1 MKSKLPVYFLPV
13 LALAF
18 LFYSFTT
25 TDNASVNSSSGT
37 TTLVIVHDSTT
48 STAKRDA
55 DRDTLRKY
63 LPAAVGGYTM
73 IAVDTNTSLPDLSSY
88 DMIVLQETSF
98 DVANR
103 RYLGATARGQLKAW
117 LSSGTMVNKKKL
129 VSIGAD
135 QAYNYSRLGSNGR
148 DLEFAETY
156 SKFIYRVDNAPGST
170 SPSVTGTN
178 IDIANTRGLLTT
190 VPGGGYWPDGSSMF
204 AGGVS
209 LYKYQNHGD
218 LDTLAAIG
226 HIDDVYLT
234 ATMFVDPRYFD
245 GGFGDA
251 LNALVG
257 WVTSNDPLPVEL
269 TSFVATT
276 TGNDVDLSWSTA
288 SEINNSE
295 FEIERSATEGEWT
308 KIGAVAGNGTTTS
321 PNSYSYSDKGLAT
334 GSYNYRLKQIDFNGN
349 FEYFNLAN
357 EINVGVPQ
365 DFKLS
370 QNYPNPFNPTTKIE
384 YSLPNDGFTV
394 LTVFDNSGRE
404 VSRLVNEFKT
414 SGYYTVSFDGSSL
427 SSGSY
432 FYRLEVKGNSDFT
445 QVKKMIL
452 VK

>member
-1 MKSKLPVYFLPV
+1 
-13 LALAF
+13 
-18 LFYSFTT
+18 
-25 TDNASVNSSSGT
+25 
-37 TTLVIVHDSTT
+37 
-48 STAKRDA
+48 
-55 DRDTLRKY
+55 
-63 LPAAVGGYTM
+63 
-73 IAVDTNTSLPDLSSY
+73 
-88 DMIVLQETSF
+88 
-98 DVANR
+98 
-103 RYLGATARGQLKAW
+103 
-117 LSSGTMVNKKKL
+117 
-129 VSIGAD
+129 
-135 QAYNYSRLGSNGR
+135 
-148 DLEFAETY
+148 
-156 SKFIYRVDNAPGST
+156 
-170 SPSVTGTN
+170 
-178 IDIANTRGLLTT
+178 
-190 VPGGGYWPDGSSMF
+190 
-204 AGGVS
+204 
-209 LYKYQNHGD
+209 
-218 LDTLAAIG
+218 
-226 HIDDVYLT
+226 
-234 ATMFVDPRYFD
+234 MFVDPRYFD

-276 TGNDVDLSWSTA
+276 TGNDVDLSWTTS

-295 FEIERSATEGEWT
+295 FEIERSATENEWT
-308 KIGAVAGNGTTTS
+308 KIGTVAGNGTTTS
-321 PNSYSYSDKGLAT
+321 PNSYSYSDKGLAS
-334 GSYNYRLKQIDFNGN
+334 GSYSYRLKQIDFNGN

-357 EINVGVPQ
+357 EVNVGIPQ

-432 FYRLEVKGNSDFT
+432 FYRLEVKGNKDFT

>member
-1 MKSKLPVYFLPV
+1 MKTKLPIYFLPV
-13 LALAF
+13 LLLLGF
-18 LFYSFTT
+18 FYSFAT
-25 TDNASVNSSSGT
+25 TDNSSLNSTSGSNV
-37 TTLVIVHDSTT
+37 LVIVHDSSIAHAPRT
-48 STAKRDA
+48 A

-63 LPAAVGGYTM
+63 LPSAVGSYTM
-73 IAVDTNTSLPDLSSY
+73 ITSTTTSTLPDLSSY
-88 DMIVLQETSF
+88 DLIILQETGF
-98 DVANR
+98 DESSVR
-103 RYLGATARGQLKAW
+103 FLGATARSQLKTW
-117 LSSGTMVNKKKL
+117 LNSGTILSKKKF

-135 QAYNYSRLGSNGR
+135 QGYNYNRRESIAR
-148 DLEFAETY
+148 DIEFSENY
-156 SKFIYRVDNAPGST
+156 CKFIYKVDNAPGSF
-170 SPSVTGTN
+170 SPSITGTN
-178 IDIANTRGLLTT
+178 IDISNTRNITPFP
-190 VPGGGYWPDGSSMF
+190 PGFYYWPDGCSMV

-209 LYKYQNHGD
+209 LYKYQNHGE

-226 HIDDVYLT
+226 HIDDNYLT
-234 ATMFVDPRYFD
+234 ATMFVDPRYFT

-276 TGNDVDLSWSTA
+276 TGNDVDLSWSTS

-295 FEIERSATEGEWT
+295 FEIERSAAEGEWA
-308 KIGAVAGNGTTTS
+308 KVGAVAGNGTTIG

-334 GSYNYRLKQIDFNGN
+334 GIYSYRLKQIDFNGN
-349 FEYFNLAN
+349 FEYFELAN
-357 EINVGVPQ
+357 EINVGAPQ
-365 DFKLS
+365 DYKLS

-384 YSLPNDGFTV
+384 YSLPNDGFAL

-427 SSGSY
+427 ASGSY
-432 FYRLEVKGNSDFT
+432 FYRLEIKGNTEFT

>member
-1 MKSKLPVYFLPV
+1 MKTKLPIYFLPV
-13 LALAF
+13 LALSF
-18 LFYSFTT
+18 LFYSFSTS
-25 TDNASVNSSSGT
+25 DNASLYSTSGSNV
-37 TTLVIVHDSTT
+37 LVIVHDSTSVSAT
-48 STAKRDA
+48 RNA

-63 LPAAVGGYTM
+63 LSAAVGSYTM
-73 IAVDTNTSLPDLSSY
+73 ITVDTSTSLPDLSSY
-88 DMIVLQETSF
+88 DLIILQETAF
-98 DVANR
+98 DTSNR

-117 LSSGTMVNKKKL
+117 LSSGTMVTKKKL

-135 QAYNYSRLGSNGR
+135 QAYNYSRSGSNGR
-148 DLEFAETY
+148 DLDFAETY
-156 SKFIYRVDNAPGST
+156 CKFIYRVENGPGNT
-170 SPSVTGTN
+170 LPSITGTN
-178 IDIANTRGLLTT
+178 IDISMTRSLTSSP
-190 VPGGGYWPDGSSMF
+190 PGGGFWPNGCSMV

-209 LYKYQNHGD
+209 LYKYQNHGE

-226 HIDDVYLT
+226 HIDDNYII
-234 ATMFVDPRYFD
+234 ATMFVDPRYFT

-276 TGNDVDLSWSTA
+276 TGNDVDLSWSTS

-295 FEIERSATEGEWT
+295 FEIERSAAEGEWA
-308 KIGAVAGNGTTTS
+308 KVGAVAGNGTTIG

-334 GSYNYRLKQIDFNGN
+334 GIYSYRLKQIDFNGN
-349 FEYFNLAN
+349 FEYFELEN
-357 EINVGVPQ
+357 EINVGAPQ
-365 DFKLS
+365 DYKLS

-384 YSLPNDGFTV
+384 YSLPNDGFAL

-427 SSGSY
+427 ASGSY
-432 FYRLEVKGNSDFT
+432 FYRLEVKGNTEFT

>member
-25 TDNASVNSSSGT
+25 TDNASVNSSSGI